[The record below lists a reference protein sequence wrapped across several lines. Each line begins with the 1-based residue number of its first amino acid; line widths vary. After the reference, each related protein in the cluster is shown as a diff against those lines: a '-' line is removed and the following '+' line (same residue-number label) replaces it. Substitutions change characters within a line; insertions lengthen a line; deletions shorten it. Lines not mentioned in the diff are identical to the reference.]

1 MGFLTF
7 DPDRLVLLDQAL
19 DQAAERLENLLHL
32 PMDDE
37 ISRCIRSARDLTRVQ
52 QTRLAHALSNI
63 DSHTQTPTCSTI
75 PTLVQQYSIWAHE
88 SPLLLPGRA
97 VSDSD
102 QWWTQATTD
111 DSTRSDDLLRNLG
124 CDADPR
130 RAGHLIDSLEDME
143 VLVFGTSDLR
153 LVEDVWIRGT
163 DPTTT
168 PSSVALRRI
177 HRLLDVVY
185 DERPWERGLATGSID
200 PVERSRR
207 ERRLHEIAARV
218 VAPWQLEVSRPNGE
232 QTRSIAEGAQRLHQL
247 SRSDSAADILLAGLP
262 RAVLLSLSDLPL
274 DPVERVQRIDSVAHA
289 IGTSL
294 EIRRM
299 SEVERAESTSDLD
312 TFRQIIESLAIDGP
326 WPISLVVE
334 AGADWVDEYL
344 DTSDERIRQATMDNL
359 TQRQVLAS
367 IAVVA
372 VASSV
377 MSHVQRNHQARNDI
391 RSGRPVMSIPGGLA
405 AELRHTYQAIDN
417 AAGRGSSLAQLTS
430 TRFR

>member
-1 MGFLTF
+1 
-7 DPDRLVLLDQAL
+7 
-19 DQAAERLENLLHL
+19 
-32 PMDDE
+32 
-37 ISRCIRSARDLTRVQ
+37 
-52 QTRLAHALSNI
+52 
-63 DSHTQTPTCSTI
+63 
-75 PTLVQQYSIWAHE
+75 
-88 SPLLLPGRA
+88 
-97 VSDSD
+97 
-102 QWWTQATTD
+102 
-111 DSTRSDDLLRNLG
+111 
-124 CDADPR
+124 
-130 RAGHLIDSLEDME
+130 
-143 VLVFGTSDLR
+143 
-153 LVEDVWIRGT
+153 
-163 DPTTT
+163 
-168 PSSVALRRI
+168 VALRRI

-247 SRSDSAADILLAGLP
+247 SRSESGADILLAGLP
-262 RAVLLSLSDLPL
+262 RAVLISLSDLPL

-344 DTSDERIRQATMDNL
+344 DTSDERIRQATMDTL

>member
-1 MGFLTF
+1 
-7 DPDRLVLLDQAL
+7 
-19 DQAAERLENLLHL
+19 
-32 PMDDE
+32 
-37 ISRCIRSARDLTRVQ
+37 
-52 QTRLAHALSNI
+52 
-63 DSHTQTPTCSTI
+63 
-75 PTLVQQYSIWAHE
+75 
-88 SPLLLPGRA
+88 
-97 VSDSD
+97 
-102 QWWTQATTD
+102 
-111 DSTRSDDLLRNLG
+111 
-124 CDADPR
+124 
-130 RAGHLIDSLEDME
+130 LIDSLEDIE

-168 PSSVALRRI
+168 PSSMALQRI

-207 ERRLHEIAARV
+207 ELQLRDLAARV
-218 VAPWQLEVSRPNGE
+218 VAPWQLEVTRPHGE
-232 QTRSIAEGAQRLHQL
+232 QTRSIAEGSQRLHQL

-262 RAVLLSLSDLPL
+262 RAVMLSLSDLPL

-312 TFRQIIESLAIDGP
+312 TFRQVIESLAIDGP

-344 DTSDERIRQATMDNL
+344 DTSDERIRQATMDAL

-377 MSHVQRNHQARNDI
+377 MSRAQRNHQARNDI